1 MKRYI
6 TATKEIPIGTIVDIK
21 SGFHRGDWG
30 VVKLYDGE
38 YYHVAMFGD
47 PDDCPIFDRD
57 ELKVRKSV

>member
-6 TATKEIPIGTIVDIK
+6 ITSKEIPTDTIVDIK
-21 SGFHRGDWG
+21 SGFHKGDWG

-38 YYHVAMFGD
+38 CYHVAMFGD

-57 ELKVRKSV
+57 ELKVRKSI